1 MISTLK
7 NNSLVDFEN
16 ELSLILNSTSNEV
29 DKLKKIIIFIEDI
42 LRQLTEWLQNHVFD
56 SIQEEIIFFKEIK
69 SNIVAKLIFYK
80 EILLLV
86 ATLPLDK
93 SKRIKHFDKKLDAI
107 HKFHRKNKEF
117 IKYVK
122 SQSTHFDELYFSR
135 KQHKDL
141 FLNDCSV
148 IIHDTKICT
157 SHEYLL
163 AEIIAYEQL
172 ALHIENRMESL
183 KKSAAASKNQIQSNL
198 HWTAKKID
206 LIELIYALHEAK
218 VFDNGQA
225 DIKEITNIF
234 EKAFQIDLG
243 DNITRSYIDIKNR
256 KSDQTRFL
264 NQLQNVLET
273 KIDNDLN

>member
-243 DNITRSYIDIKNR
+243 DNITRSFIDIKNR

>member
-56 SIQEEIIFFKEIK
+56 SIQEEIKFFKETK
-69 SNIVAKLIFYK
+69 PNIVAKLIFYK

-243 DNITRSYIDIKNR
+243 DNITRSFIDIKNR

-273 KIDNDLN
+273 KIENDLN